1 MHRLLHNSSTLG
13 LVTLL
18 CCGASAAACI
28 GQIGDPPNE
37 LSADNAPCGAIA
49 RPGPSPIRRMTR
61 FEYNN
66 TVRDLLG
73 DASNPAADFGVEEE
87 AMGFNNNAA
96 NLVTS
101 VALAEKYMLAAEGIS
116 DRATQ
121 PLSKSVAC
129 DPAAIGEDA
138 CAKEFIASFG
148 KRAFRRPL
156 ESSEIDSLFA
166 LYQAGRAAA
175 DFREGIRMV
184 IEAALQS
191 PEFLYRVEIAA
202 LPGPDQGV
210 VRLSDWEMASRLS
223 YFLWGTM
230 PDDMLFEAA
239 QKGELRTKAQ
249 VAAQAGRMLNDTRS
263 HESVR
268 DFHRQWLDYERIA
281 NVGKDLALF
290 PTWSPAL
297 RDLMREETARFVDSV
312 IFDEGG
318 DLGALLTASHTFVN
332 PELATFYGVPV
343 PQSGDFE
350 RVDLDPSQRAG
361 LLTMGSLLTINAH
374 SNQTSPVHRGKLVRE
389 VFLCDVMPPPPANV
403 MITVPAPDPNST
415 ARDRFAQHSADPACK
430 GCHVLMDPIGFGFE
444 NYDGVG
450 KWRTE
455 EAGKPI
461 DATGIL
467 TQSDIDGEFDGVV
480 ELAHKLTGSEKAQTC
495 YTKQWFRYAYGRGE
509 TQQDDCTMEAINA
522 EFQSSGANIK
532 QLLLN
537 LTQTDA
543 FMYRIA
549 GGAQ

>member
-1 MHRLLHNSSTLG
+1 MLI
-13 LVTLL
+13 
-18 CCGASAAACI
+18 CGVSAAACI
-28 GQIGDPPNE
+28 GQIGDPPDE
-37 LSADNAPCGAIA
+37 LSADNAPCGALA

-73 DASNPAADFGVEEE
+73 DTTNPAADFGVEEE
-87 AMGFNNNAA
+87 ALGFNNNAA

-101 VALAEKYMLAAEGIS
+101 VALAEKYMLAAEAVSG
-116 DRATQ
+116 RATE

-129 DPAAIGEDA
+129 DPAAIGEEA
-138 CAKEFIASFG
+138 CAKEFIAAFG

-156 ESSEIDSLFA
+156 QASESDSLFA
-166 LYQAGRAAA
+166 LYQTGRSAA

-184 IEAALQS
+184 IEATLQS

-202 LPGPDQGV
+202 LPGPNQGV

-230 PDDMLFEAA
+230 PDDVLFAAAEA
-239 QKGELRTKAQ
+239 GELRTKAQ
-249 VAAQAGRMLNDTRS
+249 IKAQAERMLADTRS

-281 NVGKDLALF
+281 NVGKDIALF
-290 PTWSPAL
+290 PTWTPAL
-297 RDLMREETARFVDSV
+297 RDLMREETARFIDSV
-312 IFDEGG
+312 IFEEGG

-332 PELATFYGVPV
+332 PELATFYGVPA
-343 PQSGDFE
+343 PQSGNFE
-350 RVDLDPSQRAG
+350 RAELDPNQRAG

-389 VFLCDVMPPPPANV
+389 VFLCDPMPPPPPNV
-403 MITVPAPDPNST
+403 MITVPTPDPNST
-415 ARDRFAQHSADPACK
+415 ARDRFAQHSSDPACK
-430 GCHVLMDPIGFGFE
+430 GCHELMDPIGFGFE

-450 KWRTE
+450 IWRTE

-461 DATGIL
+461 DATGVL
-467 TQSDIDGEFDGVV
+467 SKSDIDGEFNGVV
-480 ELAHKLTGSEKAQTC
+480 ELAHKLTGSAKAQNC
-495 YTKQWFRYAYGRGE
+495 YTKQWFRFAYGRGE
-509 TQQDDCTMEAINA
+509 TEQDACSIDDINA
-522 EFQSSGANIK
+522 QFQSTNGNIK
-532 QLLLN
+532 DLLLT

-543 FMYRIA
+543 FMYRMA